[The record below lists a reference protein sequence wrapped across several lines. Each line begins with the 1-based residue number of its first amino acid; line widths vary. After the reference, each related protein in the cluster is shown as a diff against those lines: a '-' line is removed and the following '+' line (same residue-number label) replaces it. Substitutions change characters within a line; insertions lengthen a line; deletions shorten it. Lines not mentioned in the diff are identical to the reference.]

1 MEFLDLLHHQ
11 FLYSLL
17 GKQATLIDDLTVCIC
32 YHTFMKL
39 RYVYVEG
46 YLDSRQSALYLLP
59 VI

>member
-46 YLDSRQSALYLLP
+46 YLGF
-59 VI
+59 